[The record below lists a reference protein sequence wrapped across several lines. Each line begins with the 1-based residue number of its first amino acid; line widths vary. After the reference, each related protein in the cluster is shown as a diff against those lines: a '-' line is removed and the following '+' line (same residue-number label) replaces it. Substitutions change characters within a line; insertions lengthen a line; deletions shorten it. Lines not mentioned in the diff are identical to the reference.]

1 MEELCDSLQEIKKQ
15 HTKGCHLSGHSA
27 LAYILYLLS
36 A

>member
-1 MEELCDSLQEIKKQ
+1 MEELCDSLQEIKEQ
-15 HTKGCHLSGHSA
+15 HIKGCRLKGHSA